1 VEGMTHP
8 QALWENTRLAH
19 KTYPY
24 MLFDNYRPD
33 ARVDQN
39 ILFLHWHEHF
49 EIIVMQQGSAVFHID
64 SRPYEADSGDVL
76 FVPAGGLHVGYSR
89 CNGDIRFMSIVFNGA
104 LFKDWLHDAI
114 HTELVAPYI
123 EGRLQLPVQPDRV
136 NEECAMHYVLLDQMI
151 REFEAKR
158 PGYPLVIKS
167 QLHMLFTQLA
177 RVMLPHQADAR
188 AGGESQHSLN
198 RERFKPLLRQ
208 VEERYEERWTI
219 EQAAKVVNLNPY
231 HFCKMFKKLTGRTF
245 VEYVNMCRM
254 NEAERLLRD
263 TTDTVTEIAGQ
274 VGCDNPNYFTKLY
287 KQYKGVTPSQVRR

>member
-1 VEGMTHP
+1 MTHP

-19 KTYPY
+19 KAYPY
-24 MLFDNYRPD
+24 MLFDNRCPES
-33 ARVDQN
+33 RMDQN

-49 EIIVMQQGSAVFHID
+49 EIIIMQQGSAVIHID
-64 SRPYEADSGDVL
+64 SRPYEVEPGDVL

-89 CNGDIRFMSIVFNGA
+89 CNGDIRFMSIVFNGM
-104 LFKDWLHDAI
+104 LFNDWSHDAI
-114 HTELVAPYI
+114 HMEFVAPYV
-123 EGRLQLPVQPDRV
+123 ELNAD
-136 NEECAMHYVLLDQMI
+136 CTMHYVLLEQIM
-151 REFEAKR
+151 REFEAKQ

-167 QLHMLFTQLA
+167 HLHMLFTQLA
-177 RVMLPHQADAR
+177 RALLPYQSEGR
-188 AGGESQHSLN
+188 AGSESQHHLS

-208 VEERYEERWTI
+208 VEERYAERWKI
-219 EQAAKVVNLNPY
+219 EQAAKVVSLNPY

-245 VEYVNMCRM
+245 VEYVNLCRM

-263 TTDTVTEIAGQ
+263 TTDSVTEIAGQ

>member
-1 VEGMTHP
+1 MTYP

-24 MLFDNYRPD
+24 MLFDNRCPD
-33 ARVDQN
+33 ARMDQN

-49 EIIVMQQGSAVFHID
+49 EIIIMREGSAVFHID
-64 SRPYEADSGDVL
+64 SRPYEMDPGDVL

-89 CNGDIRFMSIVFNGA
+89 CNGDIQFISIVFNGA
-104 LFKDWLHDAI
+104 LFNDWSHDTI
-114 HTELVAPYI
+114 HAELVAPYA
-123 EGRLQLPVQPDRV
+123 EGKLQLPVQPDKL
-136 NEECAMHYVLLDQMI
+136 NKDCAAHYVLLEQMV
-151 REFEAKR
+151 REFEAKQ

-167 QLHMLFTQLA
+167 HLHMLFTQLA
-177 RVMLPHQADAR
+177 RTLLPHQAEGR
-188 AGGESQHSLN
+188 VSSESQHNLN

-208 VEERYEERWTI
+208 VEERYAERWTI
-219 EQAAKVVNLNPY
+219 EQAAKVVSLNPY